1 MYFTCIC
8 LAQRLVLQMGSRI
21 CESLGMKISAK
32 PWKNNTNIYISSL
45 FCLPLLFSKRYNS
58 CVKHAVARCFF
69 AHSGAQPWLTTSDV
83 NCNEV
88 IELIGAHLHGL
99 RHRLL
104 LWWGGRGSGDGEGCD
119 ELPLR
124 SCFLKTVLIRGR
136 TWPLTGTA
144 REKHV
149 AHKSRGC
156 NWDKG
161 EKCNQEVLE
170 GRQLQRASGWL
181 IIALI
186 RERHHPNNIQANCF
200 KSALARVPGLQDT
213 RLPHEPQM
221 QMKYYKCYFLG
232 LFFKKTEIAS

>member
-8 LAQRLVLQMGSRI
+8 LAQRSVLQMGSRI
-21 CESLGMKISAK
+21 CESLGMKICAK
-32 PWKNNTNIYISSL
+32 RWKNNTNIYITSL
-45 FCLPLLFSKRYNS
+45 FCLSLLFSKRYNS
-58 CVKHAVARCFF
+58 CVKHAAARCFS

-83 NCNEV
+83 NGNEV

-99 RHRLL
+99 RRRLP
-104 LWWGGRGSGDGEGCD
+104 LWCGGRGSSGGGGGCD

-136 TWPLTGTA
+136 TRPLTGTV

-156 NWDKG
+156 SWNKG
-161 EKCNQEVLE
+161 EKCNQEILE

-181 IIALI
+181 IIVLI
-186 RERHHPNNIQANCF
+186 R
-200 KSALARVPGLQDT
+200 ARPSPKQYT
-213 RLPHEPQM
+213 
-221 QMKYYKCYFLG
+221 
-232 LFFKKTEIAS
+232 S